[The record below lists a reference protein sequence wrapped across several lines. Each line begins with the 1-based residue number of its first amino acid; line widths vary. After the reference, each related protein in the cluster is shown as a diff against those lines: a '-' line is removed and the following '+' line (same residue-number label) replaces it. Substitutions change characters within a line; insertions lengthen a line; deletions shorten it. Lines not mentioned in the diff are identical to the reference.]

1 MSLYDGKDF
10 VHGKVKTEMEP
21 PGFKFNPLPQ

>member
-1 MSLYDGKDF
+1 MSLYDDKVF
-10 VHGKVKTEMEP
+10 VDGKVKTEMEP